1 MKILLIYPY
10 CLETRLHVEDISVV
24 PQGLYYIAALL
35 KKHAYDVEILNW
47 YNLNTRSQAIEAELK
62 EKNPD
67 VIGFSILHANRWGGI
82 DIARI
87 AKQINPKVKII
98 FGGIGATFLWEHF
111 LTHFPQVD
119 FVAIGEG
126 EYSFLNLI
134 QCLQTGETQKI
145 ERIEGLA
152 YRKNGQ
158 AIRNQD
164 AQPICDLDQLPIPSQ
179 YFRYEHILLTRGCAA
194 SCDFC
199 GSPQFWGRQV
209 RFHSADYFV
218 EQLSQL
224 AGQGT
229 RFFYISDDTF
239 TINAGRVIEICQKI
253 IQAKL
258 DIQWAAISRVDMITA
273 DILYWMRKAGCIQI
287 SYGVESG
294 SEKIRKSLGKHIS
307 QQQICQAFEL
317 TQQHGIMARA
327 YFIYGCPQESWQTIE
342 QTIELMHAIKP
353 LSAIFYILDLF
364 PGTAL
369 YDDYKRRDNVSDD
382 IWLNRI
388 EDIMYF
394 ETDPS
399 LSKDLILA
407 FGKKLRSAFYE
418 KLPEYVEALDLIDQN
433 DLYPQHADFFSRLAL
448 TFQKGDYAGIDAI
461 AHKDRIA
468 EKLYQRSLEYGANAR
483 AYWGLGMLYQQRK
496 DFDEAIQ
503 ILTAGIKVFPRDEQL
518 NLCLAVSYMNLGN
531 YQKALSCLSKLQHL
545 KEGVYFTAKCYQALD
560 DVQRAELYR
569 KKCNEF
575 DSKIRT

>member
-1 MKILLIYPY
+1 
-10 CLETRLHVEDISVV
+10 VEDISVV

-47 YNLNTRSQAIEAELK
+47 YNINTRSEAIEAELK

-134 QCLQTGETQKI
+134 QCLQAGETQKI

-158 AIRNQD
+158 VIRNQD
-164 AQPICDLDQLPIPSQ
+164 AQPIGDLDQLPIPSQ

-229 RFFYISDDTF
+229 RLFSISDDTF
-239 TINAGRVIEICQKI
+239 TINARRVIEICQKI

-294 SEKIRKSLGKHIS
+294 SEKIRKLLGKHIS

-317 TQQHGIMARA
+317 TQHYGIMARA

-342 QTIELMHAIKP
+342 QTIELMNAIKP

-399 LSKDLILA
+399 LSKELILA

-418 KLPEYVEALDLIDQN
+418 KLPEYVEALDPIDQN

-575 DSKIRT
+575 DSKTKA

>member
-10 CLETRLHVEDISVV
+10 FLEKRLHLEDVNVV
-24 PQGLYYIAALL
+24 PQGVFYIAALL

-47 YNLNTRSQAIEAELK
+47 HHINTSRQEIISELT

-82 DIARI
+82 DIAQI

-119 FVAIGEG
+119 FVATGEG

-134 QCLQTGETQKI
+134 QCLQAGETQKI

-158 AIRNQD
+158 VIRNQD

-239 TINAGRVIEICQKI
+239 TINARRVIEICQKI

-294 SEKIRKSLGKHIS
+294 SEKIRKLLGKHIS

-317 TQQHGIMARA
+317 TQQYGIMARA

-342 QTIELMHAIKP
+342 QTIELMNAIKP

-382 IWLNRI
+382 IWLSRI

-407 FGKKLRSAFYE
+407 FGKKLRSTFYE

-496 DFDEAIQ
+496 DFDTAIQ
-503 ILTAGIKVFPRDEQL
+503 ILTAGTKAFPGDEQL

-531 YQKALSCLSKLQHL
+531 YQEGLSYLSKLQHL
-545 KEGVYFTAKCYQALD
+545 KEGIYFTAKCYQALG
-560 DVQRAELYR
+560 DVQKAERYL
-569 KKCNEF
+569 KKYHQF
-575 DSKIRT
+575 DRTI

>member
-10 CLETRLHVEDISVV
+10 FLEKRLHLEDVNVV
-24 PQGLYYIAALL
+24 PQGVFYIAALL

-47 YNLNTRSQAIEAELK
+47 HHINTSRQEIISELT

-82 DIARI
+82 DIAQI

-119 FVAIGEG
+119 FVATGEG

-134 QCLQTGETQKI
+134 QCLQAGETQKI

-158 AIRNQD
+158 VIRNQD

-239 TINAGRVIEICQKI
+239 TINARRVIEICQKI

-294 SEKIRKSLGKHIS
+294 SEKIRKLLGKHIS

-317 TQQHGIMARA
+317 TQQYGIMARS

-342 QTIELMHAIKP
+342 QTIELMNAIKP

-382 IWLNRI
+382 IWLSRI

-407 FGKKLRSAFYE
+407 FGKKLRSTFYE

-496 DFDEAIQ
+496 DFDTAIQ
-503 ILTAGIKVFPRDEQL
+503 ILTAGTKAFPGDEQL

-531 YQKALSCLSKLQHL
+531 YQEGLSYLSKLQHL
-545 KEGVYFTAKCYQALD
+545 KEGIYFTAKCYQALG
-560 DVQRAELYR
+560 DVQKAERYL
-569 KKCNEF
+569 KKYHQF
-575 DSKIRT
+575 DRTI